1 MTAGTRA
8 VSSSAGRLHAVCA
21 ASRAWGDGG
30 RGVLTTRVEQRQRFR
45 QREGLEERPPVGGA
59 VEGCIY
65 GATVDKKV
73 FWAGGGVEGRAAPPP
88 QIWWAAL
95 KGPVRKIW
103 LDL

>member
-1 MTAGTRA
+1 MTTVITTLTAGTHT

-21 ASRAWGDGG
+21 AGRAWGDCG
-30 RGVLTTRVEQRQRFR
+30 RRVLTTRVEQRQRFR

-73 FWAGGGVEGRAAPPP
+73 SGPAGSRAELPGRETP
-88 QIWWAAL
+88 
-95 KGPVRKIW
+95 
-103 LDL
+103 DLIGCT